1 MEGADGGLF
10 GERVCQRLSCGQEG
24 SEVDISSSLSTM
36 HAGLNILLFRTFSTL
51 VFIKMG
57 TMVS

>member
-1 MEGADGGLF
+1 MGSLGRG
-10 GERVCQRLSCGQEG
+10 VCQQLSYGQEG
-24 SEVDISSSLSTM
+24 SEVDISSSLSAM
-36 HAGLNILLFRTFSTL
+36 HAGLNILLLRTFSTL